1 MPVIDAGISA
11 ATGGTCLGAAGV
23 LYVADRLPWINRLA
37 AKIKSPQIQTLLVLT
52 ASIGLVST
60 PAGQLINQAT
70 TAVDGFVDGLA
81 GEWTGFGIMFAVAMA
96 ALIWLVSD
104 FMSGV
109 QTRTLILAALVPPL
123 TVMIP
128 GTLGD
133 IAASALG
140 FIATQVGSLVMWLM
154 GG

>member
-37 AKIKSPQIQTLLVLT
+37 AKIKSPQLQVLLVLT
-52 ASIGLVST
+52 ASIGLMST
-60 PAGQLINQAT
+60 PIGQLLNQAT
-70 TAVDGFVDGLA
+70 TATDGLVDSVV
-81 GEWTGFGIMFAVAMA
+81 GEWTGFGIMFAVALA
-96 ALIWLVSD
+96 GLIWLISD

-128 GTLGD
+128 GKLGD

>member
-11 ATGGTCLGAAGV
+11 ATGGTCLGTAGV
-23 LYVADRLPWINRLA
+23 LYVADRLPWINRFA
-37 AKIKSPQIQTLLVLT
+37 AKIKSPQIQVLLVLT

-60 PAGQLINQAT
+60 PLGHLLNRAT
-70 TAVDGFVDGLA
+70 TTVDGLAQSLA
-81 GEWTGFGIMFAVAMA
+81 GEWTGFGIMFAL
-96 ALIWLVSD
+96 ALAVLLWLVSD

-109 QTRTLILAALVPPL
+109 QTRTLLLAAVAPPM

-128 GTLGD
+128 GVLGD
-133 IAASALG
+133 GASKTLG

>member
-128 GTLGD
+128 GKLGD